1 MMTSDQRSIDFSDPS
16 DRFEDNTDGVSISIE
31 EDDDDDESSQTNSSS
46 HNNSSSTHVKPG
58 AARRDSV
65 DRNAEEIRRLAAR
78 ETQTI
83 RCWRLLV
90 LMLILALGAGVAY
103 GSWVFLNSQEEY
115 HYKEGVSL
123 KISDVRERG
132 GKGRAA
138 KIL

>member
-1 MMTSDQRSIDFSDPS
+1 MMMTSDQRSIDFSDPS

-31 EDDDDDESSQTNSSS
+31 EDDDDESSQTNSSS
-46 HNNSSSTHVKPG
+46 HNNSNSTLQKPG
-58 AARRDSV
+58 VARRDSV

-115 HYKEGVSL
+115 HYKEGVSFE
-123 KISDVRERG
+123 IYTG
-132 GKGRAA
+132 
-138 KIL
+138 